1 MNARKDF
8 LVAGI
13 GASAGGI
20 EAIEGFFRRVPADAD
35 AAFIIVMHLS
45 PDRESLLHEVVARF
59 TPLTVKVIADGM
71 PIERS
76 TVYVTPSNAAVSVD
90 TGLLRL
96 RRGDGHREAKPI
108 DVFLGTLAVDMAERA
123 VGIILSGGDSDGTL
137 GLKAIK
143 ERGGLTF
150 AQIHDGFG
158 PRHPDMPDTAI
169 LSGLVDFALPAE
181 SLGEKLVELAQD
193 VAHVDSESG
202 DDTQATATEDAII
215 ASLPAIY
222 DILRGQVGH
231 DFSGYKTRTFVRRVQ
246 RRMHISQVRA
256 VDGYLD
262 RLRGDLQEVA
272 ALFRDLLINVTNFFR
287 DTDAFEALATQ
298 VIPRLFE
305 GREPDEAIR
314 VWVPGCATGE
324 EVYSLGILFREY
336 LDSVDHAPAVQIFA
350 TDIDERALSVARAGR
365 YPAPLLESVSP
376 ARRRRFFVQEGGA
389 LVVAKEVRELCIF
402 SPHSV
407 IRDPPFSRID
417 LVSCRNLL
425 IYFGADV
432 QGQVIPTFHYA
443 LRPGGF
449 LFLGTAENVSQF
461 GDLFAPIEKRHRI
474 FQRRATAVA
483 SLPMLPLPHS
493 SREGNIVSLA
503 PRRSPLSGLALRHAV
518 DQQVLEQFAPAH
530 VVVNRDGDVVYFS
543 SRTGKYLEVP
553 AGSPTRQLLT
563 MARREL
569 RLDLRALLR
578 ECLESG
584 RGTRREGLSIDV
596 DDQRVQ
602 SVTISVEPLVE
613 RPVGEQLFL
622 VSFVDQGPVVM
633 MQGIQERRAASD
645 GAALAVERELHE
657 TRDRLQSII
666 EEYETAME
674 ELKSSNEELAA
685 VNEELQSAN
694 EELEASK
701 EELQSVNEELHT
713 VNVELG
719 GKVDAL
725 DRANSDLTNLFDSTN
740 VATVFLDDH
749 LVIRSF
755 TPAVSTVFSIRASDS
770 GRPITDL
777 TSRLDVA
784 ELGRDIAD
792 VFRGGVPAERRILTV
807 DGKGTY
813 LLRVAPYQT
822 SNHAS
827 RGVVVTFLDIT
838 TIARSEV
845 RQRVLISELQHRT
858 RNLLTLIQSTAQ
870 KTLGRLP
877 EVAEFSSRFEALSR
891 VQGLLGGHLDE
902 SIDLRDILRLELDAL
917 CIPLQCVSI
926 SGPAV
931 LLGFDAVQ
939 AFSLALH
946 ELTTNALKHG
956 AFADTVLPGRLEIAW
971 TVEPDAGSEDHLLL
985 EWVESGVSIDESP
998 QRRGFG
1004 RELLERALSF
1014 TLRAETV
1021 LIFRPDGLTCRINVP
1036 LRSLNIVHASQ
1047 EESAT

>member
-1 MNARKDF
+1 MNARENF

-13 GASAGGI
+13 GASAGGV
-20 EAIEGFFRRVPADAD
+20 EAIEGFFKRVPADAD
-35 AAFIIVMHLS
+35 AAFIIVTHLS
-45 PDRESLLHEVVARF
+45 PDRESFLHEIVTRF
-59 TPLTVKVIADGM
+59 TPLAVKVVADGT
-71 PIERS
+71 PIERN
-76 TVYVTPSNAAVSVD
+76 TVYVVPSNASVSVD
-90 TGLLRL
+90 DGILRM
-96 RRGDGHREAKPI
+96 RVGGHREAKPI
-108 DVFLGTLAVDMAERA
+108 DVFFGTLAVDMAERA
-123 VGIILSGGDSDGTL
+123 AGVILSGGNADGTL

-143 ERGGLTF
+143 EYGGLTF

-158 PRHPDMPDTAI
+158 PRHPDMPDAAI

-181 SLGEKLVELAQD
+181 NLGEKLVQLARD
-193 VAHVDSESG
+193 VARGSEGSG
-202 DDTQATATEDAII
+202 DTARVTSTENAII
-215 ASLPAIY
+215 SSLPVIY

-246 RRMHISQVRA
+246 RRMHIVQVPA
-256 VDGYLD
+256 VDAYLD
-262 RLRGDLQEVA
+262 RLRGDMQEVA

-287 DTDAFEALATQ
+287 DADAFEALATQ

-305 GREPDEAIR
+305 GRETKESVR

-336 LDSVDHAPAVQIFA
+336 LDSVDEAPDVQIFA
-350 TDIDERALSVARAGR
+350 TDIDERALAVARAGR
-365 YPAPLLESVSP
+365 YPAPLLESVSL
-376 ARRRRFFVQEGGA
+376 ARRKRFFVPDA
-389 LVVAKEVRELCIF
+389 DAFVVSKEVRELCIF

-425 IYFGADV
+425 IYFGSDV
-432 QGQVIPTFHYA
+432 QSQVIPTFHYA

-461 GDLFAPIEKRHRI
+461 GDLFAPVEKRHRI
-474 FQRRATAVA
+474 FQRRHSAAA
-483 SLPMLPLPHS
+483 SLPMLPLPHAL
-493 SREGNIVSLA
+493 REGSVASLV
-503 PRRSPLSGLALRHAV
+503 PRRPPLSGLALRHAV

-530 VVVNRDGDVVYFS
+530 VVINRDGDVVYFS

-578 ECLESG
+578 ECFESG
-584 RGTRREGLSIDV
+584 RGASRQGLTLDV
-596 DDQRVQ
+596 DDHRVQ
-602 SVTISVEPLVE
+602 SVTISAEPLAE

-622 VSFVDQGPVVM
+622 VSFIDQGPVVT
-633 MQGIQERRAASD
+633 MQGSEERRAALD

-674 ELKSSNEELAA
+674 ELKSSNEELVS
-685 VNEELQSAN
+685 VNEELQSSN

-725 DRANSDLTNLFDSTN
+725 DRANSDLTNLFESTN
-740 VATVFLDDH
+740 VATVFLDDK

-755 TPAVSTVFSIRASDS
+755 TPAVSEVFSIRATDS

-792 VFRGGVPAERRILTV
+792 VFRGGTPAERRIPTV
-807 DGKGTY
+807 DGKGTF

-822 SNHAS
+822 SNLAS

-877 EVAEFSSRFEALSR
+877 EVGEFSSRLDALSR

-902 SIDLRDILRLELDAL
+902 SIDLRDVIRLELEAL
-917 CIPLQCVSI
+917 CIPSQSVNVT
-926 SGPAV
+926 GPEV

-939 AFSLALH
+939 TFSLALH

-956 AFADTVLPGRLEIAW
+956 AFADSGSEGRLDIAW
-971 TVEPDAGSEDHLLL
+971 KVQPDGQGADHLVLD
-985 EWVESGVSIDESP
+985 WVESGVSIDDRP
-998 QRRGFG
+998 QHRGFG

-1014 TLRAETV
+1014 TLRAQTT
-1021 LIFRPDGLTCRINVP
+1021 LTFRPDGVTCHIDLP
-1036 LRSLNIVHASQ
+1036 LRSLNGGQASHV
-1047 EESAT
+1047 ETTT